1 MVASTAL
8 QKTVPAG
15 IVLTALILCLSL
27 VSSAP
32 PVQSAERSESGG
44 AVANGETSS
53 EAGPSPAAEPAHEFP
68 PLPITWS
75 TGTGAWRGQWGRRE
89 VLFCPPGG
97 AAEPVWGTD
106 VYTDDSSVCTAA
118 IHAGLLEST
127 EVGGRVMIEV
137 RPDISQYLG
146 STRNGVTSGDWMD
159 VWPSSF
165 IFIRGSAQHEPAPAV
180 QIDARTSAESWQGR
194 PGRTV
199 TVLCPPKFEL
209 LSVYGAGVYTV
220 DTPICSAGVHAGKIT
235 RAKGGML
242 TIKLLPGQ
250 SVYPGSTN
258 KGITSFT
265 PKRGLRA
272 TPSSRLRRTHR
283 FTPGLPPRFSLLRIR
298 PSGFPGRPKR
308 PAGSPGWRGRP
319 GPDRETRPG

>member
-1 MVASTAL
+1 
-8 QKTVPAG
+8 
-15 IVLTALILCLSL
+15 LSL

-127 EVGGRVMIEV
+127 EAGGRVMIEV

-265 PKRGLRA
+265 AEARPQSYTFVPIPPH
-272 TPSSRLRRTHR
+272 TP
-283 FTPGLPPRFSLLRIR
+283 FPPRAPTPLL
-298 PSGFPGRPKR
+298 
-308 PAGSPGWRGRP
+308 SP
-319 GPDRETRPG
+319 PD